1 MLGFV
6 TPEFLMLA
14 GQKILR
20 IGAIL
25 LVTTVLLRFFRLL
38 VSKMFIP
45 QLGSKPFF
53 EEKRAKTLTGLLQS
67 IIRYA
72 AYFIALVLI
81 LQEFQIDTTS
91 IVAGAGIVG
100 LALGV
105 GAQNLIRD
113 VITGF
118 FIILENQFAVGDYIV
133 SGDMAGTVE
142 DIGFRVTKLRD
153 GSGVLH
159 IIPHGAISRVTNYS
173 RGHMQAVINVP
184 IAYEVDMKK
193 VLALLEQACSD
204 VAKTREEVL
213 EGPKVVGVVDLRP
226 NDWVIR
232 LTAKTVPLEQ
242 VKVETAL
249 RKRVKELFDEAQIP
263 PPHSQAEKGG

>member
-1 MLGFV
+1 MPELI
-6 TPEFLMLA
+6 TPEFLLFA
-14 GQKILR
+14 GKKILR
-20 IGAIL
+20 IAVIL
-25 LVTTVLLRFFRLL
+25 LGTGLVLRFFRLL
-38 VSKMFIP
+38 VEKMFIP
-45 QLGSKPFF
+45 QLGSTAFF
-53 EEKRAKTLTGLLQS
+53 EEKRAKTIAGLMQS
-67 IIRYA
+67 ITRYA
-72 AYFIALVLI
+72 VYFVAIVLV

-105 GAQNLIRD
+105 GAQSLIRD
-113 VITGF
+113 LITGF

-133 SGDMAGTVE
+133 CGDMAGTVE

-173 RGHMQAVINVP
+173 RGHMQATVQVP
-184 IAYEVDMKK
+184 VAYEADLKQ
-193 VLALLEQACSD
+193 VLSLVEQACVD
-204 VAKTREEVL
+204 VGRDMVEVL
-213 EGPKVVGVVDLRP
+213 EGPSVVGVVDLRTY
-226 NDWVIR
+226 DLVLR

-249 RKRVKELFDEAQIP
+249 RKRVRELFDEAEIP
-263 PPHSQAEKGG
+263 PPHVQVEKGG